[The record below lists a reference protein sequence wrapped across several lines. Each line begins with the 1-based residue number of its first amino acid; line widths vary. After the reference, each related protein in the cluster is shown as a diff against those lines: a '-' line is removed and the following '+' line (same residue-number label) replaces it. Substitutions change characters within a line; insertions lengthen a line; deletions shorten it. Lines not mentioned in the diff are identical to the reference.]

1 MTDRIVQAPSPAAG
15 FPRSLPSLPHGARF
29 TRRGALA
36 AGAGA
41 LAALGAALT
50 LVPLMLASPAR
61 AAGAPALE
69 LTQENQ
75 ADIARIEDYLNGIT
89 ALRAKFQQY
98 SDNGGVVFGDLY
110 VRRPG
115 RMRVE
120 YAPPVPVVLIAD
132 GILVSYYDSELD
144 QLSQLPISSTPA
156 WFLLREDISLSD
168 GVTVTAIDKKPG
180 AMRLTMYQT
189 KEPDAGS
196 VELIFADQPL
206 ELRQWKI
213 TDAAGKQARIG
224 LFDVRIGGTL
234 PNELFATPR
243 TRRRMGKD

>member
-1 MTDRIVQAPSPAAG
+1 MTDRIVQAPPPAAG
-15 FPRSLPSLPHGARF
+15 SPRSLPSLLRGARV

-36 AGAGA
+36 AGVGA
-41 LAALGAALT
+41 LAALALAPLLFAAG
-50 LVPLMLASPAR
+50 PAR

>member
-1 MTDRIVQAPSPAAG
+1 MTDRIAQAPSPAAG
-15 FPRSLPSLPHGARF
+15 LTPSLPSFPRGARL

-36 AGAGA
+36 AGVGA
-41 LAALGAALT
+41 LAALT
-50 LVPLMLASPAR
+50 LAPLLFATGPAW

-89 ALRAKFQQY
+89 TLRAKFQQY

-156 WFLLREDISLSD
+156 WFLLRENISLSN

-180 AMRLTMYQT
+180 ALRLTMYQT